1 MSLELVK
8 VEMKVN
14 GKNICRNVAPSMR
27 LADFLR
33 DELHLIGTKKGCN
46 AGECGTCSVLI
57 NGVLKKSCLIPVIK
71 VNHCE
76 VVTIEGIGIDGLSI
90 IQKSFMKVG
99 AVQCGYCTPG
109 MIMAAT
115 AILKANRNPDRAE
128 IRRGLG
134 GNICRC
140 TGYAKIIEAIE
151 LARDVLNQNKTP
163 DCLEPAVPTDTSKI
177 IGSCTERVDA
187 KGKVTGALE
196 YAADMVMPRMLHIHL
211 IRSKEVHAEIVSID
225 YSRALEQPGVETVL
239 TSDDVPGQDGIGVY
253 YHDQPVLAKSKV
265 RFYGEPV
272 VAIVAET
279 LDEAQAAAAFV
290 EITYKKLPVVSSVA
304 EAMAGKAVVHED
316 HPDNLVCST
325 TIVKGNVEEGFCKSH
340 VIVEQDYATQCVE
353 HAYLET
359 EAGLAYLDPD
369 GVLVVKSCDQD
380 ITHHRMLLSKI
391 LNMPINKVRVIMTPV
406 GGGFGGKEDM
416 IYQGIL
422 AIAALKTKRPVK
434 LVFSREDSM
443 VGSAKRH
450 PVLIHHKIGLS
461 KDGRIQAI
469 EITMDA
475 DGGAY
480 CLSTKGTVA
489 KAAILGAGPY
499 EIENVKVLSRGHY
512 TNNTP
517 SGAMRTFGVLQP
529 TFAIESTMDI
539 CSERLGIDPIE
550 LRLRNAVKDGSLT
563 HTQQVLGRVSY
574 SRTLQECARLSSWES
589 GPSWVRGSERKD
601 VRRDQIATPYIPG
614 SEFKALEALALC
626 NSRFRYGR
634 GVGTGWYGIGRC
646 ATVDKA
652 GAFVEIDDGGTAMVL
667 TGVTE
672 IGEGILTVLT
682 QIVADELGIYP
693 EDVTIGDNDT
703 ARVPEAAHAGAS
715 RQSYMIGNA
724 VMNACRDVK
733 AKFIREIADYWN
745 VDPSSIRMRNRRI
758 YVEGHGH
765 YDLPLAEAV
774 DICKKIRGIVPLG
787 AGTYTAHHE
796 GLDQTT
802 GKGNPW
808 QAYVFGSQVAEVAVD
823 TYTGEV
829 HVLGIWAA
837 HDVGRAINPRGV
849 EGQIE
854 GGAVQSVGQA
864 IMENFELSGGVPSN
878 KSFAKY
884 ILPTCVDVPEFH
896 STLVEERDPFS
907 PLGAKGIGEPAPL
920 PTVPAVINAI
930 YDAVGVRITQL
941 PATPEKILNA
951 MAEQGFNVF

>member
-1 MSLELVK
+1 MDLELVK
-8 VEMKVN
+8 IELKVN
-14 GKNICRNVAPSMR
+14 GKKICRNIAPSMR

-57 NGVLKKSCLIPVIK
+57 DGVLKKSCLIPIAK

-76 VVTIEGIGIDGLSI
+76 ILTIEGIGVDGLNI
-90 IQKSFMKVG
+90 IQKCFIKAG

-115 AILKANRNPDRAE
+115 AILKENRHPDKVE
-128 IRRGLG
+128 IRRRLG

-151 LARDVLNQNKTP
+151 LARDILNNEKSADCLNSVTP
-163 DCLEPAVPTDTSKI
+163 DTNKI
-177 IGSCTERVDA
+177 IGSCVQRVDA
-187 KGKVTGALE
+187 RGKVTGALE
-196 YAADMVMPRMLHIHL
+196 YAGDMEMPRMLHIHL
-211 IRSKEVHAEIVSID
+211 VRSSEVHAEILKID
-225 YSRALEQPGVETVL
+225 YEKALEMPGVETVI
-239 TSDDVPGQDGIGVY
+239 TSEDVPGEDGFGVY
-253 YHDQPVLAKSKV
+253 YHDQPVLAKQKV

-272 VAIVAET
+272 AAIVAET
-279 LDEAQAAAAFV
+279 LEEAQAAEKFV
-290 EITYKKLPVVSSVA
+290 EITYKKLPVVSNIE
-304 EAMAGKAVVHED
+304 EAIDGKAVIHED
-316 HPDNLVCST
+316 HPDN
-325 TIVKGNVEEGFCKSH
+325 IVSRTPVIKGDVESGFASSDV
-340 VIVEQDYATQCVE
+340 VIEQDYSTQCVD

-359 EAGLAYLDPD
+359 EAGLAYCDPD

-380 ITHHRMLLSKI
+380 ITHHRMLLAKI
-391 LNMPINKVRVIMTPV
+391 LNMPINKIRVIMTPV

-443 VGSAKRH
+443 IGSCKRH
-450 PVLIHHKIGLS
+450 PVFIHHKIGLS
-461 KDGRIQAI
+461 KDGKIQAI
-469 EITMDA
+469 EVDIRS

-480 CLSTKGTVA
+480 CFSTKGTVA
-489 KAAILGAGPY
+489 KSAILGAGPY
-499 EIENVKVLSRGHY
+499 EIPNVKVISTGYY

-517 SGAMRTFGVLQP
+517 SGAMRTFGILQP

-550 LRLRNAVKDGSLT
+550 LRLINGVKDGAIT
-563 HTQQVLGRVSY
+563 HTRQALGSVSY
-574 SRTLQECARLSSWES
+574 CETLRRCAQSAAWEP
-589 GPSWVRGSERKD
+589 GPSNVRGPVRKD
-601 VRRDQIATPYIPG
+601 VKGDGIAQPYIPG
-614 SEFKALEALALC
+614 CEFKSPAALELC
-626 NSRFRYGR
+626 RSRFKYGR

-682 QIVADELGIYP
+682 QIAADELGMYP
-693 EDVTIGDNDT
+693 EDITIGDNDT
-703 ARVPEAAHAGAS
+703 ARAPEAAHAGAS

-733 AKFIREIADYWN
+733 KKFIREIAAYWN
-745 VDPSSIRMRNRRI
+745 IDSSSVCMKNRRI
-758 YVEGHGH
+758 FVPGHAQ
-765 YDLPLAEAV
+765 YDLPLKDAV
-774 DICKKIRGIVPLG
+774 DICKKIRGYVPLG
-787 AGTYTAHHE
+787 SGTYTAHHE
-796 GLDQTT
+796 ALDPVT

-808 QAYVFGSQVAEVAVD
+808 QAYVYGSQIAEVAVD
-823 TYTGEV
+823 TFTGEV

-837 HDVGRAINPRGV
+837 HDVGRAINPQGV

-854 GGAVQSVGQA
+854 GGAAQSMGQA
-864 IMENFELSGGVPSN
+864 IMEDFTIKEGIPVN
-878 KSFAKY
+878 KNFAKY
-884 ILPTCVDVPEFH
+884 ILPTSVDIPVVH
-896 STLVEERDPFS
+896 STLVEDPDPFS

-920 PTVPAVINAI
+920 PTTPAIINAI
-930 YDAVGVRITQL
+930 YDAVGVRIISL
-941 PATPEKILNA
+941 PATPEKILNKIK
-951 MAEQGFNVF
+951 GI

>member
-1 MSLELVK
+1 MELVK
-8 VEMKVN
+8 IELKVN
-14 GKNICRNVAPSMR
+14 GKKICRNIAPSMR

-57 NGVLKKSCLIPVIK
+57 DGVLKKSCLIPIAK

-76 VVTIEGIGIDGLSI
+76 ILTIEGIGVDGLNI
-90 IQKSFMKVG
+90 IQKCFIKAG

-115 AILKANRNPDRAE
+115 AILKENRHPDKVE
-128 IRRGLG
+128 IRRRLG

-151 LARDVLNQNKTP
+151 LARDILNNEKSADCLNSVTP
-163 DCLEPAVPTDTSKI
+163 DTNKI
-177 IGSCTERVDA
+177 IGSCVQRVDA
-187 KGKVTGALE
+187 RGKVTGALE
-196 YAADMVMPRMLHIHL
+196 YAGDMEMPRMLHIHL
-211 IRSKEVHAEIVSID
+211 VRSSEVHAEILKID
-225 YSRALEQPGVETVL
+225 YEKALEMPGVETVI
-239 TSDDVPGQDGIGVY
+239 TSEDVPGEDGFGVY
-253 YHDQPVLAKSKV
+253 YHDQPVLAKQKV

-272 VAIVAET
+272 AAIVAET
-279 LDEAQAAAAFV
+279 LEEAQAAEKFV
-290 EITYKKLPVVSSVA
+290 EITYKKLPVVSNIE
-304 EAMAGKAVVHED
+304 EAIDGKAVIHED
-316 HPDNLVCST
+316 HPDN
-325 TIVKGNVEEGFCKSH
+325 IVSRTPVIKGDVESGFASSDV
-340 VIVEQDYATQCVE
+340 VIEQDYSTQCVD

-359 EAGLAYLDPD
+359 EAGLAYCDPD

-380 ITHHRMLLSKI
+380 ITHHRMLLAKI
-391 LNMPINKVRVIMTPV
+391 LNMPINKIRVIMTPV

-443 VGSAKRH
+443 IGSCKRH
-450 PVLIHHKIGLS
+450 PVFIHHKIGLS
-461 KDGRIQAI
+461 KDGKIQAI
-469 EITMDA
+469 EVDIRS

-480 CLSTKGTVA
+480 CFSTKGTVA
-489 KAAILGAGPY
+489 KSAILGAGPY
-499 EIENVKVLSRGHY
+499 EIPNVKVISTGYY

-517 SGAMRTFGVLQP
+517 SGAMRTFGILQP

-550 LRLRNAVKDGSLT
+550 LRLINGVKDGAIT
-563 HTQQVLGRVSY
+563 HTRQALGSVSY
-574 SRTLQECARLSSWES
+574 CETLRRCAQSAAWES
-589 GPSWVRGSERKD
+589 GPSNVRGPVRKD
-601 VRRDQIATPYIPG
+601 VKGDGIAQPYIPG
-614 SEFKALEALALC
+614 CEFKSPAALELC
-626 NSRFRYGR
+626 RSRFKYGR

-682 QIVADELGIYP
+682 QIAADELGMYP
-693 EDVTIGDNDT
+693 EDITIGDNDT
-703 ARVPEAAHAGAS
+703 ARAPEAAHAGAS

-733 AKFIREIADYWN
+733 KKFIREIAAYWN
-745 VDPSSIRMRNRRI
+745 IDSSSVCMKNRRI
-758 YVEGHGH
+758 FVPGHAQ
-765 YDLPLAEAV
+765 YDLPLKDAV
-774 DICKKIRGIVPLG
+774 DICKKIRGYVPLG
-787 AGTYTAHHE
+787 SGTYTAHHE
-796 GLDQTT
+796 ALDPVT

-808 QAYVFGSQVAEVAVD
+808 QAYVYGSQIAEVAVD
-823 TYTGEV
+823 TFTGEV

-837 HDVGRAINPRGV
+837 HDVGRAINPQGV

-854 GGAVQSVGQA
+854 GGAVQSMGQA
-864 IMENFELSGGVPSN
+864 IMEDFTIKEGIPVN
-878 KSFAKY
+878 KNFAKY
-884 ILPTCVDVPEFH
+884 ILPTSVDIPVVH
-896 STLVEERDPFS
+896 STLVEDPDPFS

-920 PTVPAVINAI
+920 PTTPAIINAI
-930 YDAVGVRITQL
+930 YDAVGVRITSL
-941 PATPEKILNA
+941 PATPEKILNKIK
-951 MAEQGFNVF
+951 GI

>member
-1 MSLELVK
+1 MDLELVK
-8 VEMKVN
+8 IELKVN
-14 GKNICRNVAPSMR
+14 GKKICRNIAPSMR

-57 NGVLKKSCLIPVIK
+57 DGVLKKSCLIPIAK

-76 VVTIEGIGIDGLSI
+76 ILTIEGIGVDGLNI
-90 IQKSFMKVG
+90 IQKCFIKAG

-115 AILKANRNPDRAE
+115 AILKENRHPDKVE
-128 IRRGLG
+128 IRRRLG

-151 LARDVLNQNKTP
+151 LARDILNNEKSADCLNSVTP
-163 DCLEPAVPTDTSKI
+163 DTNKI
-177 IGSCTERVDA
+177 IGSCVQRVDA
-187 KGKVTGALE
+187 RGKVTGALE
-196 YAADMVMPRMLHIHL
+196 YAGDMEMPRMLHIHL
-211 IRSKEVHAEIVSID
+211 VRSSEVHAEILKID
-225 YSRALEQPGVETVL
+225 YEKALEMPGVETVI
-239 TSDDVPGQDGIGVY
+239 TSEDVPGEDGFGVY
-253 YHDQPVLAKSKV
+253 YHDQPVLAKQKV

-272 VAIVAET
+272 AAIVAET
-279 LDEAQAAAAFV
+279 LEEAQAAEKFV
-290 EITYKKLPVVSSVA
+290 EITYKKLPVVSNIE
-304 EAMAGKAVVHED
+304 EAIDGKAVIHED
-316 HPDNLVCST
+316 HPDN
-325 TIVKGNVEEGFCKSH
+325 IVSRTPVIKGDVESGFASSDV
-340 VIVEQDYATQCVE
+340 VIEQDYSTQCVD

-359 EAGLAYLDPD
+359 EAGLAYCDPD

-380 ITHHRMLLSKI
+380 ITHHRMLLAKI
-391 LNMPINKVRVIMTPV
+391 LNMPINKIRVIMTPV

-443 VGSAKRH
+443 IGSCKRH
-450 PVLIHHKIGLS
+450 PVFIHHKIGLS
-461 KDGRIQAI
+461 KDGKIQAI
-469 EITMDA
+469 EVDIRS

-480 CLSTKGTVA
+480 CFSTKGTVA
-489 KAAILGAGPY
+489 KSAILGAGPY
-499 EIENVKVLSRGHY
+499 EIPNVKVISTGYY

-517 SGAMRTFGVLQP
+517 SGAMRTFGILQP

-550 LRLRNAVKDGSLT
+550 LRLINGVKDGAIT
-563 HTQQVLGRVSY
+563 HTRQALGSVSY
-574 SRTLQECARLSSWES
+574 CETLRRCAQSAAWEP
-589 GPSWVRGSERKD
+589 GPSNVRGPVRKD
-601 VRRDQIATPYIPG
+601 VKGDGIAQPYIPG
-614 SEFKALEALALC
+614 CEFKSPAALELC
-626 NSRFRYGR
+626 RSRFKYGR

-682 QIVADELGIYP
+682 QIAADELGMYP
-693 EDVTIGDNDT
+693 EDITIGDNDT
-703 ARVPEAAHAGAS
+703 ARAPEAAHAGAS

-733 AKFIREIADYWN
+733 KKFIREIAAYWN
-745 VDPSSIRMRNRRI
+745 IDSSSVCMKNRRI
-758 YVEGHGH
+758 FVPGHAQ
-765 YDLPLAEAV
+765 YDLPLKDAV
-774 DICKKIRGIVPLG
+774 DICKKIRGYVPLG
-787 AGTYTAHHE
+787 SGTYTAHHE
-796 GLDQTT
+796 PLDPVT

-808 QAYVFGSQVAEVAVD
+808 QAYVYGSQIAEVAVD
-823 TYTGEV
+823 TFTGEV

-837 HDVGRAINPRGV
+837 HDVGRAINPQGV

-854 GGAVQSVGQA
+854 GGAVQSMGQA
-864 IMENFELSGGVPSN
+864 IMEDFTIKEGIPVN
-878 KSFAKY
+878 KNFAKY
-884 ILPTCVDVPEFH
+884 ILPTSVDIPVVH
-896 STLVEERDPFS
+896 STLVEDPDPFS

-920 PTVPAVINAI
+920 PTTPAIINAI
-930 YDAVGVRITQL
+930 YDAVGVRIISL
-941 PATPEKILNA
+941 PATPEKILNKIK
-951 MAEQGFNVF
+951 GI